1 MWKVLSVASALLYS
15 WSRRSA
21 TSTATSTSNEAQ
33 PVSDE
38 LAALISST
46 VREEIRRLST
56 APPRT
61 SSPADQSASA
71 SSADLLQSASASQ
84 VPPPPGCDDLLGP
97 PMGLD
102 LEADP
107 STRPSTSQ
115 SAALPSVPTKLGQ
128 RILGGEYVNLDELL
142 PENLSK
148 QPKEQICWQASA
160 DTHAPLTIS
169 LPDTTARR
177 KIVDMSSWVQAFTNY
192 AATVL
197 RWAPERAAE
206 LMGYQALISQS
217 FQNFQNSAVLA
228 YDREF
233 RALISQ
239 SAGRRL
245 DEVDTTLWAM
255 KFTGQARSSCPR
267 CMIHHSRDHCFQRLF
282 RGRGASPGAFPSASS
297 FGSHVQ
303 PQPQPQRPSPRA
315 VTITRSCISHKC
327 DHRAVS

>member
-1 MWKVLSVASALLYS
+1 MSSRSRRSSSSARRG
-15 WSRRSA
+15 RRSA
-21 TSTATSTSNEAQ
+21 TSPATSTLNEAQ

-46 VREEIRRLST
+46 VRDEIRRLST
-56 APPRT
+56 APPTT
-61 SSPADQSASA
+61 SSSADHSASA
-71 SSADLLQSASASQ
+71 SSADLQSASQ

-102 LEADP
+102 LEAGP
-107 STRPSTSQ
+107 STSPSTSQ
-115 SAALPSVPTKLGQ
+115 SAALPSVPTKLSQ
-128 RILGGEYVNLDELL
+128 RILRGEFVNLDELL

-148 QPKEQICWQASA
+148 QPKEQICWQASSA

-177 KIVDMSSWVQAFTNY
+177 KVVDMSSWVQAFTNNCNY

-206 LMGYQALISQS
+206 LIGYQALISQA
-217 FQNFQNSAVLA
+217 FQNFHNSAVLA

-233 RALISQ
+233 RALTSQ

-245 DEVDTTLWAM
+245 DEVDTTLWA
-255 KFTGQARSSCPR
+255 RSAGDEAWRRGENACAAPPR
-267 CMIHHSRDHCFQRLF
+267 RAWSKKICTRR
-282 RGRGASPGAFPSASS
+282 SP
-297 FGSHVQ
+297 
-303 PQPQPQRPSPRA
+303 
-315 VTITRSCISHKC
+315 
-327 DHRAVS
+327 

>member
-1 MWKVLSVASALLYS
+1 M
-15 WSRRSA
+15 
-21 TSTATSTSNEAQ
+21 
-33 PVSDE
+33 
-38 LAALISST
+38 
-46 VREEIRRLST
+46 
-56 APPRT
+56 
-61 SSPADQSASA
+61 
-71 SSADLLQSASASQ
+71 
-84 VPPPPGCDDLLGP
+84 
-97 PMGLD
+97 
-102 LEADP
+102 
-107 STRPSTSQ
+107 
-115 SAALPSVPTKLGQ
+115 PTKLGQ
-128 RILGGEYVNLDELL
+128 RILRGEYVNLDELL

-148 QPKEQICWQASA
+148 QPKEQICCQASA

-177 KIVDMSSWVQAFTNY
+177 KIVDMFSWVQASTNY

-206 LMGYQALISQS
+206 LMGYQALISQA

-245 DEVDTTLWAM
+245 DEVDTTPWAM
-255 KFTGQARSSCPR
+255 KFTGQARSSSPR

-297 FGSHVQ
+297 FGGHV
-303 PQPQPQRPSPRA
+303 QPQPQRPSPRA
-315 VTITRSCISHKC
+315 VTIT
-327 DHRAVS
+327 